1 MSGGE
6 KRNLHGQLE
15 EIKIL
20 VEINKDY
27 PNENKACCSKGVSN
41 HHLYSA
47 ETGQVGKLYSKQE
60 TASGMFSL
68 DGGCYREAE
77 AGLVEA
83 GHPMGLVWGA

>member
-1 MSGGE
+1 M
-6 KRNLHGQLE
+6 RT
-15 EIKIL
+15 
-20 VEINKDY
+20 
-27 PNENKACCSKGVSN
+27 NEAYFFKACCSKGVSN